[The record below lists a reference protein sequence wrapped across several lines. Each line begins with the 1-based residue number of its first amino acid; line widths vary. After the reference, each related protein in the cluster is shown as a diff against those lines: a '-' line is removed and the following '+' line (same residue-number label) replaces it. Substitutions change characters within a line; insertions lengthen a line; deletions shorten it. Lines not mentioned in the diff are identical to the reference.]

1 MKQIVQFS
9 ILPFLLATLGFITA
23 HAADRPNIVWLLSED
38 NSVHYQQHYG
48 AKHGPTPNL
57 TALAADG
64 LTFEHAFSNSPVCS
78 VARTTLM
85 TGMLAPR
92 IGFQYHRKLTQ
103 TNLPPGAKM
112 FPLYLR
118 NAGYY
123 CTNNVKTDYNA
134 VNKDVWNAS
143 SRKASW
149 RNRIDPQ
156 QPFFHMQSF
165 AQSHEGSLHFPQAA
179 IDVAS
184 LKTDPTV
191 VKVFPYH
198 QDTELSRYTAAR
210 YHDRQ
215 TVVDA
220 AIGTVIDRLKEDG
233 LYENTVIFYFGD
245 HGGVLPR
252 SKGYLYESGLHVP
265 LVIRVP
271 KKYQSENTWTTGA
284 RVDGFVSFID
294 FAPTVLKLAGA
305 QIPST
310 MDGTP
315 FLGDGVDA
323 AIIDKQ
329 DEAFGYADRFDEKY
343 ELVRSFRKGNFKY
356 IRNYENFYPDSLQNN
371 YRYRMLSFREWRA
384 HYNQGKLNE
393 AQSHFF
399 KAKPVE
405 SLYDISKDPHE
416 IHNLASDPTHRR
428 TLLQLRSALQTQ
440 IKEIHDLSFY
450 PENQMIEFAL
460 ADGAGFGE
468 THAVEISSLVDA
480 VDLALLPFADATK
493 GISKGLKSKNPRMR
507 YWTLTACT
515 SFGKQAKRFANT
527 AKGLLDDKDDL
538 VRLRAAEFL
547 AIIRHTDP
555 QSTIYDIL
563 ASNPSGTVAA
573 ITLNTVVFLRD
584 HHGYDFQLDSAKIK
598 GTHEPLVQQRLKYLN
613 KQD

>member
-1 MKQIVQFS
+1 MNRIAQFS
-9 ILPFLLATLGFITA
+9 TLIFLLSTFGSPAA
-23 HAADRPNIVWLLSED
+23 QAADRPNIVWLLSED

-57 TALAADG
+57 TLLAKDG

-92 IGFQYHRKLTQ
+92 IGFQYHRKITQ
-103 TNLPPGAKM
+103 TNLPLGAKM
-112 FPLYLR
+112 FPVYLR

-134 VNKDVWNAS
+134 VNKNVWNES

-149 RNRIDPQ
+149 RNRTDPQ

-165 AQSHEGSLHFPQAA
+165 AQSHEGSLHFPQTA
-179 IDVAS
+179 INVAS
-184 LKTDPTV
+184 LNTDPTEV
-191 VKVFPYH
+191 QVFPYH
-198 QDTELSRYTAAR
+198 QDTALSRYTAAR

-220 AIGTVIDRLKEDG
+220 AIGKTIDHLKEDG
-233 LYENTVIFYFGD
+233 LYENTIIFYFGD

-271 KKYQSENTWTTGA
+271 YKYQSANTWNPGA
-284 RVDGFVSFID
+284 RVNGFVSFID
-294 FAPTVLKLAGA
+294 FAPTVLNLAGVK
-305 QIPST
+305 IPST

-315 FLGDGVDA
+315 FLGTGVDA
-323 AIIDKQ
+323 VIIDKQ

-371 YRYRMLSFREWRA
+371 YRYRMLSFREWRE

-405 SLYDISKDPHE
+405 SLYDISKDPYE
-416 IHNLASDPTHRR
+416 IHNLASDPAHRE
-428 TLLQLRSALQTQ
+428 TLLQLRSALQAQ
-440 IKEIHDLSFY
+440 VKEIHDLSFY
-450 PENQMIEFAL
+450 PENQMIEFAIG
-460 ADGAGFGE
+460 DGAGFGQ
-468 THAVEISSLVDA
+468 THAEEISSLVDA
-480 VDLALLPFADATK
+480 VDLALLPFVEATR
-493 GISKGLKSKNPRMR
+493 GITKGLKSKNPRMR
-507 YWTLTACT
+507 YWTLTACA
-515 SFGKQAKRFANT
+515 SFANQAEQFTNT
-527 AKGLLDDKDDL
+527 AKELLDDKDDL
-538 VRLRAAEFL
+538 VRLRATEFL
-547 AIIRHTDP
+547 AIIGHTDP

-563 ASNPSGTVAA
+563 ANNPSGTVAA

-584 HHGYDFQLDSAKIK
+584 HHDYDFQLDSSKIK
-598 GTHEPLVQQRLKYLN
+598 GSHEPLVQRRLEYLN
-613 KQD
+613 Q

>member
-1 MKQIVQFS
+1 MNRIAQFS
-9 ILPFLLATLGFITA
+9 TLIFLLSTFGSPAA
-23 HAADRPNIVWLLSED
+23 QAADRPNIVWLLSED

-57 TALAADG
+57 TLLAKDG

-92 IGFQYHRKLTQ
+92 IGFQYHRKITQ
-103 TNLPPGAKM
+103 TNLPLGAKM
-112 FPLYLR
+112 FPVYLR

-134 VNKDVWNAS
+134 VNKNVWNES

-149 RNRIDPQ
+149 RNRTDPQ

-184 LKTDPTV
+184 LNTDPTEV
-191 VKVFPYH
+191 QVFPYH
-198 QDTELSRYTAAR
+198 QDTALSRYTAAR

-220 AIGTVIDRLKEDG
+220 AIGKTIDHLKEDG
-233 LYENTVIFYFGD
+233 LYENTIIFYFGD

-271 KKYQSENTWTTGA
+271 HKYQSANTWNPGA
-284 RVDGFVSFID
+284 RVNGFVSFID
-294 FAPTVLKLAGA
+294 FAPTVLNLAGVK
-305 QIPST
+305 IPST

-315 FLGDGVDA
+315 FLGTGVDA
-323 AIIDKQ
+323 VIIDKQ

-371 YRYRMLSFREWRA
+371 YRYRMLSFREWRE

-405 SLYDISKDPHE
+405 LLYDISKDPYE
-416 IHNLASDPTHRR
+416 IHNLASDPGHRE

-440 IKEIHDLSFY
+440 VKEIHDLSFY
-450 PENQMIEFAL
+450 PENQMIEFAIG
-460 ADGAGFGE
+460 DGAGFGQ
-468 THAVEISSLVDA
+468 THAEEISSLVDA
-480 VDLALLPFADATK
+480 VDLALLPFVQATR
-493 GISKGLKSKNPRMR
+493 GITKGLKSKNPRMR
-507 YWTLTACT
+507 YWTLTACA
-515 SFGKQAKRFANT
+515 SFANQAERFTNT
-527 AKGLLDDKDDL
+527 AKELLDDKDDL

-547 AIIRHTDP
+547 AIIGHTDP

-563 ASNPSGTVAA
+563 ANNPSGTVAA

-584 HHGYDFQLDSAKIK
+584 HHDYDFQLDSSKIK
-598 GTHEPLVQQRLKYLN
+598 GSHEPLVQRRLEYLN
-613 KQD
+613 Q

>member
-1 MKQIVQFS
+1 MKRIAQFA
-9 ILPFLLATLGFITA
+9 ILPFLLTALGFITVK
-23 HAADRPNIVWLLSED
+23 AADRPNIVWLLSED

-57 TALAADG
+57 TLLAKDG

-92 IGFQYHRKLTQ
+92 IGFQYHRKITQ

-112 FPLYLR
+112 FPVYLR
-118 NAGYY
+118 KAGYY

-134 VNKDVWNAS
+134 VNANVWNES

-149 RNRIDPQ
+149 KNRSDPQ

-165 AQSHEGSLHFPQAA
+165 AQSHEGSLHFSKPA
-179 IDVAS
+179 IDITS
-184 LKTDPTV
+184 LNTDPT
-191 VKVFPYH
+191 KVNLFPYH
-198 QDTELSRYTAAR
+198 QDTALSRYTAAR

-220 AIGTVIDRLKEDG
+220 AIGTIIDRLKEDG
-233 LYENTVIFYFGD
+233 LYENTIIFYFGD

-271 KKYQSENTWTTGA
+271 PKYQSANTWPAGT
-284 RVDGFVSFID
+284 RVNGFVSFID
-294 FAPTVLKLAGA
+294 FAPTVLNLAGIKTPA
-305 QIPST
+305 T

-315 FLGDGVDA
+315 FLGTGVNA
-323 AIIDKQ
+323 SLIDKQ
-329 DEAFGYADRFDEKY
+329 DEAFGYADRFDERY

-371 YRYRMLSFREWRA
+371 YRYRMLSYREWRE
-384 HYNQGKLNE
+384 HFNQGKLNE

-405 SLYDISKDPHE
+405 SLYDISSDPHE
-416 IHNLASDPTHRR
+416 IHNLAGDPAHRE
-428 TLLQLRSALQTQ
+428 TLLQLRSALQTHV
-440 IKEIHDLSFY
+440 KKTHDLSFY
-450 PENQMIEFAL
+450 PENQMIEFAI
-460 ADGAGFGE
+460 ADGAGFGQA
-468 THAVEISSLVDA
+468 HATEISTLVDT
-480 VDLALLPFADATK
+480 VDLALIPFADASRK
-493 GISKGLKSKNPRMR
+493 ISKGLKSNNPRVR

-515 SFGKQAKRFANT
+515 SFAKQAARFANN
-527 AKGLLDDKDDL
+527 AKELLNDEDDL
-538 VRLRAAEFL
+538 VRLRATEFL
-547 AIIRHTDP
+547 AIIGHTDP
-555 QSTIYDIL
+555 QSTIYNIL
-563 ASNPSGTVAA
+563 ANNPSGTVAT

-584 HHGYDFQLDSAKIK
+584 HHGYEFQLDSSKIK
-598 GTHEPLVQQRLKYLN
+598 GSHEPLVQRRLEYLN
-613 KQD
+613 QEN

>member
-1 MKQIVQFS
+1 MKRIAQFS
-9 ILPFLLATLGFITA
+9 ILPFLLSTLGFITV

-57 TALAADG
+57 TLLAKDG

-92 IGFQYHRKLTQ
+92 IGFQYHRKITQ

-112 FPLYLR
+112 FPVYLR
-118 NAGYY
+118 KAGYY
-123 CTNNVKTDYNA
+123 CTNSVKTDYNA
-134 VNKDVWNAS
+134 VNKNVWNES

-149 RNRIDPQ
+149 RNRMDPQ

-179 IDVAS
+179 IDVTS
-184 LKTDPTV
+184 LNTDPTA

-198 QDTELSRYTAAR
+198 QDTALSRYTAAR

-220 AIGTVIDRLKEDG
+220 AIGQIIDRLKEDG
-233 LYENTVIFYFGD
+233 LYENTIIFYFGD

-271 KKYQSENTWTTGA
+271 DKYQSANTWNPGA

-294 FAPTVLKLAGA
+294 FAPTVLNLSGVK
-305 QIPST
+305 IPST

-315 FLGDGVDA
+315 FLGNGVDA
-323 AIIDKQ
+323 ALIDKQ
-329 DEAFGYADRFDEKY
+329 DTAFGYADRFDEKY

-371 YRYRMLSFREWRA
+371 YRYRMLSFREWRE

-416 IHNLASDPTHRR
+416 IHNLASNPTHRE
-428 TLLQLRSALQTQ
+428 TLLQLRIALQRQ
-440 IKEIHDLSFY
+440 VKEIHDLSFY
-450 PENQMIEFAL
+450 PENQMIEFSI

-468 THAVEISSLVDA
+468 THAAEISSLVDA

-493 GISKGLKSKNPRMR
+493 GIAKGLKAKNPRMR

-515 SFGKQAKRFANT
+515 SFAAQAKRFANT
-527 AKGLLDDKDDL
+527 AKELLDDEDDL

-584 HHGYDFQLDSAKIK
+584 HHDYDFQLDSSKIK
-598 GTHEPLVQQRLKYLN
+598 GAHEPLVQRRLEYLN